1 MAHNKISVLTADL
14 AVETRTVE
22 APLPNSHQVQIAVKS
37 VGVCGSDIHY
47 WEHGRIGPYVVESDL
62 VLGHEA
68 SGVVTAI
75 GSDVTSISV
84 GDRVAIEPGVPCGHC
99 YECRM
104 GRYNLCPEVQFFA
117 TPPVDGAFAQF
128 VVIDENFAH
137 RVPDSM
143 SFDEAALIEPLSV
156 GVWACKKAKIAPGSR
171 VLVTGAGPVGLMCA
185 KVARASGAIEVTVTD
200 VNLERLKAAA
210 AMGFTIHRSGVDQP
224 LSEKSFTA
232 VIECSGNVHAIN
244 TAIMAAA
251 PASVVVLVGMA
262 ADGNVTVPVDVIQGR
277 ELWLT
282 GTFRYAHTYPTA
294 IGLVSSG
301 AVIISDLVSA
311 SYDLGNVENA
321 LGHARKHPEDL
332 KVIVRVS

>member
-37 VGVCGSDIHY
+37 VGICGSDIHY

-68 SGVVTAI
+68 SGLVTAI
-75 GSDVTSISV
+75 GSDVTSVSE

-224 LSEKSFTA
+224 LTEKSFTA

-244 TAIMAAA
+244 TAIRAAA

-311 SYDLGNVENA
+311 SYDLDNVENA

>member
-37 VGVCGSDIHY
+37 VGICGSDIHY

-68 SGVVTAI
+68 SGLVTAI
-75 GSDVTSISV
+75 GSDVTSVSV

-244 TAIMAAA
+244 TAIRAAA

-311 SYDLGNVENA
+311 SYDLDNVENA

>member
-1 MAHNKISVLTADL
+1 
-14 AVETRTVE
+14 
-22 APLPNSHQVQIAVKS
+22 
-37 VGVCGSDIHY
+37 
-47 WEHGRIGPYVVESDL
+47 
-62 VLGHEA
+62 
-68 SGVVTAI
+68 
-75 GSDVTSISV
+75 
-84 GDRVAIEPGVPCGHC
+84 
-99 YECRM
+99 M

-156 GVWACKKAKIAPGSR
+156 GVWACKKAKVAPGSR

>member
-75 GSDVTSISV
+75 GSDVTSVSV

-99 YECRM
+99 HECRM

>member
-1 MAHNKISVLTADL
+1 VPEQKISILTASL
-14 AVETRTVE
+14 AVESRTAAIPE
-22 APLPNSHQVQIAVKS
+22 PSAKQVQIAVKS

-47 WEHGRIGPYVVESDL
+47 WEQGRIGPYVVEDDL
-62 VLGHEA
+62 ILGHEA
-68 SGVVTAI
+68 SGVVTSV
-75 GSDVTSISV
+75 GSEVTRVAV

-99 YECRM
+99 HECRV

-117 TPPVDGAFAQF
+117 TPPVNGAFAEY

-137 RVPDSM
+137 PVPDSM

-156 GVWACKKAKIAPGSR
+156 GVWACKKANVSPGVR
-171 VLVTGAGPVGLMCA
+171 VLITGAGPVGILCA
-185 KVARASGAIEVTVTD
+185 KVARASGAVEVTLTD
-200 VNLERLKAAA
+200 VNIERLKAAES
-210 AMGFTIHRSGVDQP
+210 MGFAVHKSGVDEP
-224 LSEKSFTA
+224 LPENSFTA

-244 TAIMAAA
+244 TAIRAAA

-262 ADGNVTVPVDVIQGR
+262 ADGNVTVPVDVIQAR
-277 ELWLT
+277 ELWIT

-301 AVIISDLVSA
+301 AVVISDLVSVT
-311 SYDLGNVENA
+311 YDLNSAEQA
-321 LGHARKHPEDL
+321 LGHAHKHPEDL

>member
-99 YECRM
+99 HECRM

-244 TAIMAAA
+244 TAIRAAA

-282 GTFRYAHTYPTA
+282 GTFRYAHIYPTA

>member
-99 YECRM
+99 HECRM

-244 TAIMAAA
+244 TAIRAAA

>member
-75 GSDVTSISV
+75 GSDVTSVSV

-244 TAIMAAA
+244 TAIRAAA

>member
-156 GVWACKKAKIAPGSR
+156 GVWACKKAKVAPGSR

>member
-75 GSDVTSISV
+75 GSDVTSVSV

-99 YECRM
+99 HECRM

-210 AMGFTIHRSGVDQP
+210 AMGFTIHRSGVDQA
-224 LSEKSFTA
+224 LTEKSFTA

>member
-75 GSDVTSISV
+75 GSDVTSVSV

-210 AMGFTIHRSGVDQP
+210 AMGFTIHRSGVDQA
-224 LSEKSFTA
+224 LTEKSFTA

-244 TAIMAAA
+244 TAIRAAA

>member
-75 GSDVTSISV
+75 GSDVTSVSV

-156 GVWACKKAKIAPGSR
+156 GVWACKKAKVAPGSR

-210 AMGFTIHRSGVDQP
+210 AMGFTIHRSGVDQA
-224 LSEKSFTA
+224 LTEKSFTA

-244 TAIMAAA
+244 TAIRAAA

>member
-37 VGVCGSDIHY
+37 VGICGSDIHY

-68 SGVVTAI
+68 SGLVTAI
-75 GSDVTSISV
+75 GSDVTSVSE

-117 TPPVDGAFAQF
+117 TPPVDGAFAPF

-224 LSEKSFTA
+224 LTEKSFTA

-244 TAIMAAA
+244 TAIRAAA

-311 SYDLGNVENA
+311 SYDLDNVENA

>member
-75 GSDVTSISV
+75 GSDVTSVSV

-99 YECRM
+99 HECRM

-156 GVWACKKAKIAPGSR
+156 GVWACKKAKVAPGSR

-244 TAIMAAA
+244 TAIRAAA

>member
-75 GSDVTSISV
+75 GSDVTSVSV

-99 YECRM
+99 HECRM

-210 AMGFTIHRSGVDQP
+210 AMGFTIHRSGVDQA
-224 LSEKSFTA
+224 LTEKSFTA

-244 TAIMAAA
+244 TAIRAAA

>member
-210 AMGFTIHRSGVDQP
+210 AMGFTIHRSGVDQA
-224 LSEKSFTA
+224 LTEKSFTA

-244 TAIMAAA
+244 TAIRAAA

>member
-75 GSDVTSISV
+75 GSDVTSVSV

>member
-99 YECRM
+99 HECRM

-156 GVWACKKAKIAPGSR
+156 GVWACKKAKVAPGSR
-171 VLVTGAGPVGLMCA
+171 VLVPGAGPVGLMCA

-210 AMGFTIHRSGVDQP
+210 AMGFTIHRSGVDQA
-224 LSEKSFTA
+224 LTEKSFTA

-244 TAIMAAA
+244 TAIRAAA

>member
-99 YECRM
+99 HECRM

-210 AMGFTIHRSGVDQP
+210 AMGFTIHRSGVDQA
-224 LSEKSFTA
+224 LTEKSFTA

-244 TAIMAAA
+244 TAIRAAA

>member
-75 GSDVTSISV
+75 GSDVTSVSV

-156 GVWACKKAKIAPGSR
+156 GVWACKKAKVAPGSR

>member
-99 YECRM
+99 HECRM

>member
-99 YECRM
+99 HECRM

-224 LSEKSFTA
+224 LTEKSFTA

-244 TAIMAAA
+244 TAIRAAA

-311 SYDLGNVENA
+311 SYDLDNVENA